1 MTDQQISDSTP
12 ITVSTTAQADTQRRF
27 AGVARLYG
35 EAGAGRLVGAH
46 VCVVGIGGVGSWVVE
61 ALARTAIGKLTLID
75 LDMVAE
81 SNTNR
86 QLHALGDEYGK
97 AKVEAMASRVLA
109 INPNCVVR
117 CIEDFIT
124 PENTATLLN
133 QGFDMVI
140 DAIDQVKSKIAMLA
154 WCRAQGVPIITVG
167 AAGGKLDPNQIEVA
181 DLACAEQDPLLSKIR
196 AQLRRHH
203 QLPRAPKKS
212 GITCVFSREAMR
224 YPNTSNTTSQNH
236 SCALTGGDGHP
247 SSSPTAAPSAPQGL
261 NCAGFG
267 SAVAVTA
274 SFGFAAAGWAINQ
287 IAQGKK

>member
-1 MTDQQISDSTP
+1 MTTQTIQSPSLP
-12 ITVSTTAQADTQRRF
+12 AAQADTQRRF

-224 YPNTSNTTSQNH
+224 YPSQNH
-236 SCALTGGDGHP
+236 SCALTGGDGH
-247 SSSPTAAPSAPQGL
+247 SSSNPTATPSAPQGL